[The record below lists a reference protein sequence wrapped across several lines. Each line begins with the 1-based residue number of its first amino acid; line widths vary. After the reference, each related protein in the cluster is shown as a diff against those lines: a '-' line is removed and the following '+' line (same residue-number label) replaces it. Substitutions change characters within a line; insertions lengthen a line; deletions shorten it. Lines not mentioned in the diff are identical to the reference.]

1 MRKAMG
7 KSGHSRK
14 AGLLTIAAFGLLLA
28 YALGLTV
35 QAGRAAPAGCSLRA
49 ITPAETA
56 CFPLESTQWWVSDGY
71 GWRNDPF
78 TGKKAFHRGIDLAC
92 AEGTPVRA
100 VMGGVVASA
109 RYSGSYGNVLRLCHD
124 GGQETIY
131 AHLQYLYVRSGEVVQ
146 AGALLGTAGQ
156 TGRATG
162 VHLHLELLS
171 GGTVYAPSVI
181 LEKGRR

>member
-14 AGLLTIAAFGLLLA
+14 AGLLTIAVFGLLLA

-109 RYSGSYGNVLRLCHD
+109 RHSGSYGNVLRLCHD

-146 AGALLGTAGQ
+146 AGALLGTAGK

-162 VHLHLELLS
+162 AHLHLELLS
-171 GGTVYAPSVI
+171 GGTVYDPSVI

>member
-14 AGLLTIAAFGLLLA
+14 AGLLPIAVFGLLLA
-28 YALGLTV
+28 GVLGLTV
-35 QAGRAAPAGCSLRA
+35 QASRAAPAGCSLRE

-56 CFPLESTQWWVSDGY
+56 CFPLESTQWRISDGY

-78 TGKKAFHRGIDLAC
+78 TGEKTFHRGIDLAC

-109 RYSGSYGNVLRLCHD
+109 RHSGSYGNVLRLCHD
-124 GGQETIY
+124 GGQETVY

-171 GGTVYAPSVI
+171 GGTVYDPSVI
-181 LEKGRR
+181 LEKGGR